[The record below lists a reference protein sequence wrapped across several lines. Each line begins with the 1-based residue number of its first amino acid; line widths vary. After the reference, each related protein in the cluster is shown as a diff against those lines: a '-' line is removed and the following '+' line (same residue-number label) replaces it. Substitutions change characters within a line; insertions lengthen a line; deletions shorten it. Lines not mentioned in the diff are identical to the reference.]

1 MLLIPTLVS
10 NADRTICREELFSD
24 NIIAGLSGKVIRAGR
39 TLPRGGIAGGGIA
52 GGGITGGGITGG
64 DVATAFDI
72 PDPIAFDTPAPM
84 VVIVVVGG
92 E

>member
-1 MLLIPTLVS
+1 MFC

-39 TLPRGGIAGGGIA
+39 TLPRGGIAGGGVA
-52 GGGITGGGITGG
+52 GGVITGG
-64 DVATAFDI
+64 DVATAFEI

-84 VVIVVVGG
+84 VVTVVVGG

>member
-1 MLLIPTLVS
+1 MFC

-39 TLPRGGIAGGGIA
+39 TLPRGGIAGGVA
-52 GGGITGGGITGG
+52 GGVITGG
-64 DVATAFDI
+64 DVATAFEI

-84 VVIVVVGG
+84 VVTVVVGG